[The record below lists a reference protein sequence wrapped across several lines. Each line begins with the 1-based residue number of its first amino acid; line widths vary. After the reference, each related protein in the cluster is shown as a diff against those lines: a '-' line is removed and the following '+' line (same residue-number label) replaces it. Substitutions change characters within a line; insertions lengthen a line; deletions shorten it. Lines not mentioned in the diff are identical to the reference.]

1 MCFYNIVPALICDIF
16 VEITMDYAKDV
27 HETSMLHAQ
36 REYEITCM
44 LVHVTHI
51 ELGRLTCMIVRVTLM
66 DLGHIDA
73 L

>member
-1 MCFYNIVPALICDIF
+1 MKVYIMILQNASN
-16 VEITMDYAKDV
+16 TMKRVRPYAKDV
-27 HETSMLHAQ
+27 NETSMLHAQ
-36 REYEITCM
+36 REHEITCM

-51 ELGRLTCMIVRVTLM
+51 DLGRFTCMMVRITLM

>member
-1 MCFYNIVPALICDIF
+1 MKVSIMTLRNASN
-16 VEITMDYAKDV
+16 TMKRVRPYAKDV